1 MRWTVHSEKTL
12 DGMLRAAGR
21 RVPGIVRMLS
31 RDRAVT
37 HHLAVSLVI
46 ITEKLGCAHVTEA
59 MTRARPAVDRNL
71 HRASRYF
78 PITRSR
84 DSRPIVPR
92 GHLTRGVLPSAI
104 R

>member
-1 MRWTVHSEKTL
+1 
-12 DGMLRAAGR
+12 MLWAAGR
-21 RVPGIVRMLS
+21 RVPGIVRMLGL
-31 RDRAVT
+31 DPAVT
-37 HHLAVSLVI
+37 YHLAVSLVI
-46 ITEKLGCAHVTEA
+46 ITEKLRCAHVTEA
-59 MTRARPAVDRNL
+59 MPGARPGVDGNL
-71 HRASRYF
+71 HRVSRYF